1 MTQQKKGK
9 PPAFQL
15 YVKDW
20 LSSPKINLM
29 TPAQEGAYIRLL
41 CYAWE
46 DQDCSLPDDD
56 TALAQLSRLGE
67 GWLKGSTN
75 PLRQCF
81 TVHPQLPGRLVNLR
95 LLSARKEDE
104 EWREKCRQ
112 GGTKSAIARAKGK
125 DTSRLV
131 EGVLELDGNSP
142 SSPPSPSA
150 IKKEEEG
157 ASPLPL
163 LPDGLTVEEVL
174 AAWNQI
180 PGAKPIAAKN
190 LTPGRGIHK
199 RITVLADQ
207 HKDDAREWWATVF
220 EAVKAQQFFLFSG
233 ENPKQWTAHL
243 DWVLGPENLAKVLE
257 RRYEDIKP
265 SQRSTNGQAGKTGS
279 SRPLQVVL

>member
-1 MTQQKKGK
+1 MNKA
-9 PPAFQL
+9 PAFQFFAR
-15 YVKDW
+15 DW
-20 LSSPKINLM
+20 LDFRVQRMSFA
-29 TPAQEGAYIRLL
+29 AQGAYIKLL
-41 CYAWE
+41 CFMWMDSQ
-46 DQDCSLPDDD
+46 DQCSIIDNNDF
-56 TALAQLSRLGE
+56 LARAMGTTVE
-67 GWLKGSTN
+67 EWLRFRTEI
-75 PLRQCF
+75 QCEAD
-81 TVHPQLPGRLVNLR
+81 PILEEKNGLLV
-95 LLSARKEDE
+95 SARLRHEAAGQRKRRKAQSENGK
-104 EWREKCRQ
+104 R
-112 GGTKSAIARAKGK
+112 SAQR
-125 DTSRLV
+125 RLNHRSTTV
-131 EGVLELDGNSP
+131 QPSHQPKGNS
-142 SSPPSPSA
+142 SSASSSA

-163 LPDGLTVEEVL
+163 LPNGLTVEEVL

-233 ENPKQWTAHL
+233 ENLKQWTAHL

-265 SQRSTNGQAGKTGS
+265 SQRSTNGHADKMGS